1 MRGRPCS
8 RAKNFGTT
16 LSNTKSAARCG
27 AGQDSDFTEV
37 SDSANA
43 VTKSD
48 NSAKDCAKIQ
58 DAANDCRKEHN
69 FAIDFTKG
77 KEAADDS
84 PIGNVWGRAEK
95 SWYHVVK
102 YTICGQIW
110 R

>member
-1 MRGRPCS
+1 MQKKC
-8 RAKNFGTT
+8 GTT

-102 YTICGQIW
+102 YRICGQIW